1 MMSGFLPPDVLVM
14 HTLLESKSNLARKML
29 HEGIYFQVSHAR
41 MCCESSII
49 NQPGHFRTE
58 WRNADNHLKN
68 CIEMHSKTNFFT
80 VECIFKIAESFLV

>member
-1 MMSGFLPPDVLVM
+1 MSGFLPPDALVM
-14 HTLLESKSNLARKML
+14 HTLLESKSNLARKIL

-58 WRNADNHLKN
+58 
-68 CIEMHSKTNFFT
+68 
-80 VECIFKIAESFLV
+80 